1 MRAQTALLYCAH
13 RYLILTCLLASLCSI
28 PMGCLG
34 VSICIY
40 ITMNKH
46 SMTHKLVESWRSC
59 TWFMRST
66 IIFYIISYRL
76 LGEPGAA
83 GLRAPPQSVGNP
95 QPDLD
100 NASEGKASKERNS
113 GGAHRPPDGVPRTPA
128 KDFALC
134 TPFPYELCCF
144 CISTME
150 VKYAA

>member
-1 MRAQTALLYCAH
+1 MRAHTALLYCAH
-13 RYLILTCLLASLCSI
+13 RYLILTCLLASLCGI

-46 SMTHKLVESWRSC
+46 SMTHKLVESWRCC

-100 NASEGKASKERNS
+100 NASVGKASKERNS
-113 GGAHRPPDGVPRTPA
+113 GG
-128 KDFALC
+128 C
-134 TPFPYELCCF
+134 TPSPGRRSPHPGKGLRPLH
-144 CISTME
+144 SLSL
-150 VKYAA
+150 